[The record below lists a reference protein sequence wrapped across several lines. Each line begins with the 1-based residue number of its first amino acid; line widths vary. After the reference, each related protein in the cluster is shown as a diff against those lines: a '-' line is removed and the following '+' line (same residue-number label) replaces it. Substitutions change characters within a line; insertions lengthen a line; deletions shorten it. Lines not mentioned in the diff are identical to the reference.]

1 MDANATTPLLPEVV
15 EAMRPYWMERFG
27 NASSIHLDGQQAR
40 AAVDRARATLAEFF
54 NCHDAEVVFNSGG
67 TEGDNTAIFGLLR
80 PGDHFITTSIEHSAV
95 LQAATRVAER
105 GVETTFVAPGASGLI
120 DPAAIESAL
129 RPETRLISVMLANNE
144 TGVLQP
150 VEEIGKIA
158 KAAGVFFHID
168 AVQGAGKVSLDVRRF
183 GCHLCSVSAHKMHG
197 PKGVGAMF
205 VRRGTPIESLLV
217 GGSHERRRRAGTEN
231 VPGIVGLAKA
241 AELAMHSLEDGTM
254 ERLAVLRD
262 RLEAGILELPG
273 TGVNGALSIG
283 CHPERVQRVEGPA
296 SSSAPEGRHENS
308 PGQAQRSPGKD
319 ANIDLAPRR
328 GAANAFV
335 HQEPFNSAHRVS
347 RASNPAN
354 LLTRDHREAVAN
366 PLNDL
371 PGLSHSGERIG
382 NIVSPID
389 HVHGESDNPIPRVA
403 NTTNIWFDHL
413 EGEALV
419 IALDLKGV
427 AVSGGSACHSGAT
440 EPSHV
445 LLAMGLDKTRARA
458 SLRFSL
464 LKTATDADVD
474 YALKVIPEAVAHLRA
489 ISPVAAGTAG

>member
-1 MDANATTPLLPEVV
+1 MTRVYMDANATTPLLPEVM
-15 EAMRPYWMERFG
+15 EAMRPYWIERFG
-27 NASSIHLDGQQAR
+27 NASSIHLDGQQAHS
-40 AAVDRARATLAEFF
+40 AVDRARATLAEFF

-80 PGDHFITTSIEHSAV
+80 PGDHFVTTSIEHSAILV
-95 LQAATRVAER
+95 AAER
-105 GVETTFVAPGASGLI
+105 MAAFGVETTFVAPTASGLI
-120 DPAAIESAL
+120 DPAAIERAL

-158 KAAGVFFHID
+158 KAAGAFFHID
-168 AVQGAGKVSLDVRRF
+168 AVQGAGKVPLDVRRF
-183 GCHLCSVSAHKMHG
+183 GCHLCSISAHKMHG
-197 PKGVGAMF
+197 PKGVGALF
-205 VRRGTPIESLLV
+205 VRRGTPLDPLLV

-241 AELAMHSLEDGTM
+241 AELAMHSLEDGTLV
-254 ERLAVLRD
+254 RLAALRN
-262 RLEAGILELPG
+262 RLEADILELPG
-273 TGVNGALSIG
+273 TGVNGA
-283 CHPERVQRVEGPA
+283 
-296 SSSAPEGRHENS
+296 
-308 PGQAQRSPGKD
+308 
-319 ANIDLAPRR
+319 
-328 GAANAFV
+328 FV
-335 HQEPFNSAHRVS
+335 
-347 RASNPAN
+347 
-354 LLTRDHREAVAN
+354 
-366 PLNDL
+366 
-371 PGLSHSGERIG
+371 
-382 NIVSPID
+382 
-389 HVHGESDNPIPRVA
+389 PRVA

-445 LLAMGLDKTRARA
+445 LMAMGLDKTRARA

-464 LKTATDADVD
+464 LKTANEADVD
-474 YALKVIPEAVAHLRA
+474 YVLKVVPEAVAHLRA